1 MGNVIKLV
9 KNKYKNEEPI
19 QKLLS
24 LIENDFK
31 KVNQIINEQ
40 VISHVDRIPEVSNH
54 IIKLGGKRLR
64 PILTLTTSK
73 MCGYNEDMHINL
85 AAAVELMHTATLLHD
100 DVVDDSDLRRG
111 KSTSH
116 IVWDNKSSILVG
128 DFLLG
133 KAFQLMVETKS
144 IDCLKNLSNAS
155 AKIAE
160 GEVMQLIASDNIKT
174 TEDRY
179 MGIIEAKT
187 AELFSTAC
195 VVSALITKSKDE
207 EINALTSFGKNLGI
221 AFQLKDDALDYIGNK
236 NSLGKNTGN
245 DFLEGK
251 VTLPVILAYRRG
263 NNKER
268 KFFEDIFNNRIRN
281 NDLLKKAIKI
291 INHYGTIEDTLSK
304 AYQHG
309 RVAKDALAI
318 FPDTE
323 FKDALMKLVDFSIIR
338 TH

>member
-31 KVNQIINEQ
+31 KVNQIIDEQ

-318 FPDTE
+318 FPNTE

>member
-73 MCGYNEDMHINL
+73 MCGYKEDMHINL

-318 FPDTE
+318 FPNTE

>member
-9 KNKYKNEEPI
+9 KNKYKNEEPV

-111 KSTSH
+111 KSASH

-195 VVSALITKSKDE
+195 VVSALITKSNDE

-268 KFFEDIFNNRIRN
+268 KFFEDVFNNRIRN
-281 NDLLKKAIKI
+281 KDLLKKAIKI

-318 FPDTE
+318 FPKTE

>member
-9 KNKYKNEEPI
+9 KNKYKNEEPV

-73 MCGYNEDMHINL
+73 MCGYKEDMHINL

-111 KSTSH
+111 KSASH

-195 VVSALITKSKDE
+195 VVSALITKSNDE

-263 NNKER
+263 NNEER
-268 KFFEDIFNNRIRN
+268 KFFENVFNNRIRN
-281 NDLLKKAIKI
+281 KDLLKKAIKI
-291 INHYGTIEDTLSK
+291 INHYDTIEDTLSK

-318 FPDTE
+318 FPNTE

>member
-281 NDLLKKAIKI
+281 KNENRRYKKCPHVASRP
-291 INHYGTIEDTLSK
+291 TLPTSK
-304 AYQHG
+304 
-309 RVAKDALAI
+309 
-318 FPDTE
+318 
-323 FKDALMKLVDFSIIR
+323 
-338 TH
+338 

>member
-207 EINALTSFGKNLGI
+207 ETNALTSFGKNLGI

-281 NDLLKKAIKI
+281 KDLLKKAIKI

-318 FPDTE
+318 FPNTE

>member
-40 VISHVDRIPEVSNH
+40 VISHVERIPEVSNH

-73 MCGYNEDMHINL
+73 MCGYKEDMHINL

-100 DVVDDSDLRRG
+100 DVVDDSNLRRG

-116 IVWDNKSSILVG
+116 IIWDNKSSILVG

-281 NDLLKKAIKI
+281 KDLLKKAIKI

-318 FPDTE
+318 FPNTE

>member
-195 VVSALITKSKDE
+195 VVSALITKSNDE

-281 NDLLKKAIKI
+281 KDLLKKAIKI

-318 FPDTE
+318 FPKTE

>member
-73 MCGYNEDMHINL
+73 MCGYKEDMHINL

-128 DFLLG
+128 DSLLG

-281 NDLLKKAIKI
+281 KDLLKKAIKI

-318 FPDTE
+318 FPNTE

>member
-195 VVSALITKSKDE
+195 VVSALITKSNDE

-281 NDLLKKAIKI
+281 KDLLKKAIKI

-318 FPDTE
+318 FPNTE

>member
-318 FPDTE
+318 FPNTE

>member
-1 MGNVIKLV
+1 
-9 KNKYKNEEPI
+9 
-19 QKLLS
+19 
-24 LIENDFK
+24 
-31 KVNQIINEQ
+31 
-40 VISHVDRIPEVSNH
+40 
-54 IIKLGGKRLR
+54 
-64 PILTLTTSK
+64 
-73 MCGYNEDMHINL
+73 MCGYKEDMHINL

-318 FPDTE
+318 FPNTE

>member
-73 MCGYNEDMHINL
+73 MCGYKEDMHINL

-281 NDLLKKAIKI
+281 KDLLKKAIKI

-318 FPDTE
+318 FPNTE

>member
-1 MGNVIKLV
+1 
-9 KNKYKNEEPI
+9 
-19 QKLLS
+19 
-24 LIENDFK
+24 
-31 KVNQIINEQ
+31 
-40 VISHVDRIPEVSNH
+40 
-54 IIKLGGKRLR
+54 
-64 PILTLTTSK
+64 
-73 MCGYNEDMHINL
+73 MHINL

-195 VVSALITKSKDE
+195 VVSALITKSKD
-207 EINALTSFGKNLGI
+207 L
-221 AFQLKDDALDYIGNK
+221 
-236 NSLGKNTGN
+236 SLYTFISTGN
-245 DFLEGK
+245 AMPFSASL
-251 VTLPVILAYRRG
+251 V
-263 NNKER
+263 
-268 KFFEDIFNNRIRN
+268 
-281 NDLLKKAIKI
+281 
-291 INHYGTIEDTLSK
+291 LSLNCLQK
-304 AYQHG
+304 
-309 RVAKDALAI
+309 
-318 FPDTE
+318 
-323 FKDALMKLVDFSIIR
+323 S
-338 TH
+338 

>member
-281 NDLLKKAIKI
+281 KDLLKKAIKI

-318 FPDTE
+318 FPKTE

>member
-100 DVVDDSDLRRG
+100 DVVDDSNLRRG

-116 IVWDNKSSILVG
+116 VVWDNKSSILVG

-281 NDLLKKAIKI
+281 KDLLKKAIKI

-318 FPDTE
+318 FPNTE

>member
-73 MCGYNEDMHINL
+73 MCGYKEDMHINL

-281 NDLLKKAIKI
+281 KDLLKKAIKI

-309 RVAKDALAI
+309 RIAKDALAI
-318 FPDTE
+318 FPNTE

>member
-281 NDLLKKAIKI
+281 KDLLKKAIKI

-318 FPDTE
+318 FPNTE

>member
-195 VVSALITKSKDE
+195 VVSALITKSNDE

-268 KFFEDIFNNRIRN
+268 KFFEDVFNNRIRN
-281 NDLLKKAIKI
+281 KDLLKKAIKI

-318 FPDTE
+318 FPNTE

>member
-9 KNKYKNEEPI
+9 KNKYKNEEPV

-24 LIENDFK
+24 LIEDDFI

-73 MCGYNEDMHINL
+73 MCGYKEDMHINL

-111 KSTSH
+111 KSASH

-195 VVSALITKSKDE
+195 VVSALITKSNDE

-236 NSLGKNTGN
+236 NSLGKNIGN

-263 NNKER
+263 NNEER
-268 KFFEDIFNNRIRN
+268 KFFENAFNNRIRN
-281 NDLLKKAIKI
+281 KDLLKKAIKI
-291 INHYGTIEDTLSK
+291 INHYDTIEDTLSK

-318 FPDTE
+318 FPNTE

-338 TH
+338 AH

>member
-251 VTLPVILAYRRG
+251 VTLPVILAYRRA

-318 FPDTE
+318 FPNTE

>member
-9 KNKYKNEEPI
+9 KNKYKNEEPV

-40 VISHVDRIPEVSNH
+40 VISHVERIPEVSNH

-73 MCGYNEDMHINL
+73 MCGYKEDMHINL

-100 DVVDDSDLRRG
+100 DVVDDSNLRRG

-116 IVWDNKSSILVG
+116 IIWDNKSSILVG

-187 AELFSTAC
+187 AELLS
-195 VVSALITKSKDE
+195 LIH
-207 EINALTSFGKNLGI
+207 I
-221 AFQLKDDALDYIGNK
+221 
-236 NSLGKNTGN
+236 
-245 DFLEGK
+245 
-251 VTLPVILAYRRG
+251 
-263 NNKER
+263 
-268 KFFEDIFNNRIRN
+268 
-281 NDLLKKAIKI
+281 
-291 INHYGTIEDTLSK
+291 
-304 AYQHG
+304 
-309 RVAKDALAI
+309 
-318 FPDTE
+318 
-323 FKDALMKLVDFSIIR
+323 
-338 TH
+338 

>member
-207 EINALTSFGKNLGI
+207 EKNALTSFGKNLGI

-281 NDLLKKAIKI
+281 KDLLKKAIKI

-318 FPDTE
+318 FPNTE

>member
-9 KNKYKNEEPI
+9 KNKYKNEEPV

-73 MCGYNEDMHINL
+73 MCGYKEDMHINL

-111 KSTSH
+111 KSASH

-195 VVSALITKSKDE
+195 VVSALITKSNDE

-263 NNKER
+263 NNEER
-268 KFFEDIFNNRIRN
+268 KFFEDVFNNRIRN
-281 NDLLKKAIKI
+281 KDLLKKAIKI
-291 INHYGTIEDTLSK
+291 INHYDTIEDTLSK

-318 FPDTE
+318 FPNTE

>member
-281 NDLLKKAIKI
+281 KYLLKKSIKI

-318 FPDTE
+318 FPNTE